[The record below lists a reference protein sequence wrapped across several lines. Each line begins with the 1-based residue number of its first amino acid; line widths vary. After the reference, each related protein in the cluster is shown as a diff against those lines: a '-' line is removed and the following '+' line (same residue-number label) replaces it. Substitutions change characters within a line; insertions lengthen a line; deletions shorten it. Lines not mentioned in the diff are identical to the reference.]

1 MAPTA
6 TLPSAADALT
16 ALNGYQQ
23 PDSASVLGQ
32 AQQKY
37 GVGDLQSRVNTYKTL
52 TQNLTGAIAAVDP
65 SVTGRTAGS
74 LVTEGQRGALVNR
87 ERAPITAEL
96 GTADQGL
103 SEANNDLGT
112 ANNNATNE
120 ANMTVADNK
129 DKYNKL
135 LQTYQIAND
144 REQQQATAARQAAQ
158 DAEAKR
164 EFDVGQATTRGSSSY
179 SGSSATEAAAP
190 GSSQRS
196 DGGFN
201 FQNASGQAISARLYA
216 QLTGTSFNT
225 LLKKMAAAG
234 DKGAQDVLKNG
245 GSAKSYKALTWD

>member
-37 GVGDLQSRVNTYKTL
+37 GVGDLQNRVNTYKTL

-103 SEANNDLGT
+103 SSANNDLST
-112 ANNNATNE
+112 ANTNATND
-120 ANMTVADNK
+120 ANLTVADNK

-158 DAEAKR
+158 DAESKR
-164 EFDVGQATTRGSSSY
+164 QFDVSQATARGSASY
-179 SGSSATEAAAP
+179 TGSADSTPAAA
-190 GSSQRS
+190 SSQRS
-196 DGGFN
+196 DGGYN
-201 FQNASGQAISARLYA
+201 FQNPSGAAISARLYA

-225 LLKKMAAAG
+225 LLKKMAASG
-234 DKGAQDVLKNG
+234 DKGAADVLKNG
-245 GSAKSYKALTWD
+245 GSSKYYKALTWD